1 MVGGRAEP
9 WRIPLS
15 VVAAAYQ
22 TITYYAQPRHV
33 PLLEGI
39 QKRSFGSDLFLGLNV
54 TSPSPRLG
62 TSDRLLVPDICT
74 HNPPPPKCGT
84 VSVAFLL
91 FNFSFQCSRPRP
103 SRSLLSLRNKQSDF
117 LCGSYVADGEGSLNH
132 WILSLSHF
140 RDPEEY
146 LDTSTIRQLRF
157 KPPYPSGL
165 CPPWTP

>member
-74 HNPPPPKCGT
+74 HNPPPPN
-84 VSVAFLL
+84 VE
-91 FNFSFQCSRPRP
+91 P
-103 SRSLLSLRNKQSDF
+103 SQ
-117 LCGSYVADGEGSLNH
+117 
-132 WILSLSHF
+132 SHF
-140 RDPEEY
+140 CCS
-146 LDTSTIRQLRF
+146 TSRF
-157 KPPYPSGL
+157 NVPGL
-165 CPPWTP
+165 GQAVVFSL